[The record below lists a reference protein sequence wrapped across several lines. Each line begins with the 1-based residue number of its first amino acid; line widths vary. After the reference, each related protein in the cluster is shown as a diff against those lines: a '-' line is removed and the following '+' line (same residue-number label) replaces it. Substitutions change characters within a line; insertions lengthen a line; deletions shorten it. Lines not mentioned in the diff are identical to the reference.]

1 MNANMN
7 ANETTAAINAA
18 AQTSEAVERFSIRI
32 EAIAGNEAA
41 KESTT
46 LWTGRQ
52 VGKAPRK
59 DLQLSN
65 ALPQIEAATIASLDA
80 TKVALILNDEF
91 AAYVRRVKCQ
101 RMEIGQAIELAFPV
115 DEVDCATLMVNMLS
129 APATRVKKLV
139 STSSVRAMLL
149 SSDYRDAAALVMGEK
164 LDAWKRV
171 GEREMLPLA
180 TAQDAKVATAR
191 AKVRD
196 TAVVRCMEIAAL
208 MPAGDNK
215 LVLEAAAELLAELE
229 VVDMDDSI

>member
-1 MNANMN
+1 MNAINTNETSATN
-7 ANETTAAINAA
+7 ANNEDRYTIKVT
-18 AQTSEAVERFSIRI
+18 
-32 EAIAGNEAA
+32 AIAGSDEA
-41 KESTT
+41 KESAT

-59 DLQLSN
+59 DLQLSY
-65 ALPQIEAATIASLDA
+65 ALPTILPATVSSLDA
-80 TKVALILNDEF
+80 EKVALILNDEF

-101 RMEIGQAIELAFPV
+101 RMEIGNTIELSFPLNAAA
-115 DEVDCATLMVNMLS
+115 CAAMMVNMLS

-139 STSSVRAMLL
+139 STSSIRAMLL
-149 SSDYRDAAALVMGEK
+149 SSDYREAAALVMGDK

-180 TAQDAKVATAR
+180 TAQDAKVNIAR

-208 MPAGDNK
+208 MPEGDNR

-229 VVDMDDSI
+229 VADLDDSI